1 MTIVNLRIT
10 HKRASIPI
18 LEAVRLKD
26 YSLSSIAKEIVII
39 QTCNRVE
46 IYAVSNDAERERVG
60 GMLVKE
66 WKKRVDNRIFVDAGK
81 SFDECL
87 EVDYDGE
94 SIRHLFRLVAGLESM
109 IVGEDQILGQLKNSF
124 VEAKLSKNVGPILS
138 LIFDRAIKLGAKVRT
153 TTKINE
159 GSTSIGSVAAN
170 LANEILGDLSEKK
183 SLLIGAGEVGLLVAK
198 ALAAKG
204 QKHIYVASRTLS
216 RAEAL
221 TRIAGGK
228 PLKFEDALKMLVE
241 VDIVVLGTS
250 APYIILTRERIE
262 HAFKSRNNKFLLI
275 LDLSTPRNVDESI
288 IGLPHVNLLTIDHL
302 RSEIDR
308 NLDLR
313 MQEVRSVEEYIE
325 KEAIRARSMLRRE
338 IAEPVVA
345 SFYKHA
351 EAVRVR
357 EVRKA
362 LEFLNS
368 GDPKVREVINNLS
381 IAIVEGLLNEPA
393 STIRN
398 AAENDN
404 SEIIRVTK
412 KLFKIE

>member
-10 HKRASIPI
+10 HKKASIPI
-18 LEAVRLKD
+18 LGGIRLKD
-26 YSLSSIAKEIVII
+26 YSLSSLANEIVII

-46 IYAVSNDAERERVG
+46 IYAANNDAEKEKVREV
-60 GMLVKE
+60 LVKE
-66 WKKRVDNRIFVDAGK
+66 WKKRVDNQIFVDAGK

-87 EVDYDGE
+87 EVDYDVE
-94 SIRHLFRLVAGLESM
+94 TIRHLFRLAAGLESM
-109 IVGEDQILGQLKNSF
+109 IVGEDQILGQVKNSF
-124 VEAKLSKNVGPILS
+124 VEAKLSKSVGPILS
-138 LIFDRAIKLGAKVRT
+138 LIFDRAIKSGAKVRT
-153 TTKINE
+153 TTKINK
-159 GSTSIGSVAAN
+159 GSTSIGSVVAN
-170 LANEILGDLSEKK
+170 LANEMFGDLSEKK

-198 ALAAKG
+198 ALVAKG
-204 QKHIYVASRTLS
+204 QEHIYVASRTFS

-221 TRIAGGK
+221 TKIAGGK
-228 PLKFEDALKMLVE
+228 PLKFEDALKKLAE
-241 VDIVVLGTS
+241 VDLVVLGTS
-250 APYIILTRERIE
+250 APYLILTRERIE
-262 HAFKSRNNKFLLI
+262 HAFKSRNNKFLLV
-275 LDLSTPRNVDESI
+275 LDLSTPRNVEESI
-288 IGLPHVNLLTIDHL
+288 TDLPHVNLLTIDHL

-325 KEAIRARSMLRRE
+325 KEVIRAQSMLRRE
-338 IAEPVVA
+338 VAEPVVA

-381 IAIVEGLLNEPA
+381 VAIVEGLLNEPV
-393 STIRN
+393 STIRD
-398 AAENDN
+398 AAESDD